1 MTKVLAHQVQ
11 GVAGPTAGD
20 PERSGGERSEAPRS
34 GGSSVVERPTAPS
47 LTVPDPEVAA
57 RPKRRQFTAEYK
69 LGILRQADACKAP
82 GEIGALLRREG
93 LYSSHLVLWRRQRE
107 EAAQSQLRARRRGP
121 KPRVQDPRVKQLER
135 DNARL
140 QRQLKRVAL
149 LLDIQKKAGEILGI
163 PMKNLDDVEND

>member
-1 MTKVLAHQVQ
+1 LIKDLALEAQ
-11 GVAGPTAGD
+11 GLTMGD
-20 PERSGGERSEAPRS
+20 TERSGGERSEAPRS
-34 GGSSVVERPTAPS
+34 GGFPMVERSSSSPER
-47 LTVPDPEVAA
+47 VPDPEVAA
-57 RPKRRQFTAEYK
+57 RPRRRQFTAEYK
-69 LGILRQADACKAP
+69 LRILREVDSCKGS

-107 EAAQSQLRARRRGP
+107 EAAQSQLKARKRGP
-121 KPRVQDPRVKQLER
+121 KPKVQDPRVKQLER
-135 DNARL
+135 ENARL

>member
-1 MTKVLAHQVQ
+1 MIKED
-11 GVAGPTAGD
+11 VAVNVSMANIGD
-20 PERSGGERSEAPRS
+20 AERRGGERSEAPRS
-34 GGSSVVERPTAPS
+34 GGSPMFERASAGS
-47 LTVPDPEVAA
+47 LQLPDPEVAA

-69 LGILRQADACKAP
+69 LRVLRQADACKES

-93 LYSSHLVLWRRQRE
+93 LYSSHLVHWRRQRE
-107 EAAQSQLRARRRGP
+107 EAAQAQLKTRKRGP
-121 KPRVQDPRVKQLER
+121 KPKVQDPRVKELER
-135 DNARL
+135 ENAKL